1 MKKLYFYSTP
11 SWYKNRIDLKLP
23 PWLKIGGAV
32 LQTVEVRINQQDTTS
47 NPERLECM
55 GEFDVDFED
64 TEFHERL
71 EERGYNRSREDKDR
85 EFFDITVEQAKYE
98 LEQYSIDRSK
108 SVNEV
113 CEELE
118 PYDHQTY
125 FVNKILSSWEV
136 WKSDLEFVLFAKCRS
151 GKSFMCLT
159 AVDRFENAKITA
171 VLSRFNSPK
180 HSWIDDS
187 KNYKNFCSTYQLRYL
202 LQ

>member
-71 EERGYNRSREDKDR
+71 EERGYNTTREDKDR
-85 EFFDITVEQAKYE
+85 EFFEITV
-98 LEQYSIDRSK
+98 
-108 SVNEV
+108 
-113 CEELE
+113 
-118 PYDHQTY
+118 
-125 FVNKILSSWEV
+125 
-136 WKSDLEFVLFAKCRS
+136 
-151 GKSFMCLT
+151 
-159 AVDRFENAKITA
+159 
-171 VLSRFNSPK
+171 
-180 HSWIDDS
+180 
-187 KNYKNFCSTYQLRYL
+187 YKF
-202 LQ
+202 